1 MKRTLITDEQ
11 LLGQSRQL
19 AAMLWLS
26 RKGWSISPT
35 LCGSAPYDFAAT
47 KENTTYRCEVKGE
60 RKSPRSNAPIG
71 ALCKQRDCTKFD
83 LWLAVD
89 DNFNVRWIRSIN
101 CLRTEETLQLTGVEI
116 EPTHTPKR
124 YRKLEGQC

>member
-19 AAMLWLS
+19 AAMLWMS
-26 RKGWSISPT
+26 CKGFSVSPA

-47 KENTTYRCEVKGE
+47 KGNATYRCEVKGE
-60 RKSPRSNAPIG
+60 RKAPHSNAPIG

-83 LWLAVD
+83 LFLAVD
-89 DNFNVRWIRSIN
+89 DSFNVRCIRSIN
-101 CLRTEETLQLTGVEI
+101 CPRTEETLQLTGVEI
-116 EPTHTPKR
+116 EPTHTTKR
-124 YRKLEGQC
+124 YRKLEEQ

>member
-1 MKRTLITDEQ
+1 MRRTIITEEQ

-19 AAMLWLS
+19 AAMLWMS

-47 KENTTYRCEVKGE
+47 KGSTTYRCEVKGE
-60 RKSPRSNAPIG
+60 RKSPRGNAPIG

-83 LWLAVD
+83 LFLPVD
-89 DNFNVRWIRSIN
+89 DNFNVRCVRSAM
-101 CLRTEETLQLTGVEI
+101 CLCTEETLRLTGI
-116 EPTHTPKR
+116 ETEHPHTRKG